1 MSRDE
6 FIAIWNSSDSVDEV
20 KRRTGINHPSERA
33 AVLRRDGYTLKFFG
47 GSQGY
52 EDDRQEFIAIWNS
65 SDSPEE
71 VQERTGLSGVSPKAA
86 KLREM
91 GYELKL
97 MRTMPDT
104 QGYYWAGVFDAKAT
118 ISFIPNLRLR
128 MTPPAELLEDIQNE
142 FPGASQETYR
152 DSIRLTWS
160 GENAKNVLRKIKRHS
175 NVFAKDA
182 KRLGL

>member
-128 MTPPAELLEDIQNE
+128 MKLMVGRECEKRITQDQTPLECIRKRRE
-142 FPGASQETYR
+142 AARTVKREPGQLT
-152 DSIRLTWS
+152 RLS
-160 GENAKNVLRKIKRHS
+160 R
-175 NVFAKDA
+175 F
-182 KRLGL
+182 